1 MSATIGHEGIRCVPA
16 WAARPNKDT
25 AMSENSTLPLPI
37 PHMLGTSVCMKM
49 QMWTRGCIQARMPTY
64 LPSDPPS
71 QRKTNKR
78 MITETQPNKK
88 HKTDKRDR
96 ETDGRTDRQT
106 ASQTDKQTGS
116 VSVTYI
122 TEKINNMGKQTIG
135 CCRPFS
141 LLSHL
146 AN

>member
-1 MSATIGHEGIRCVPA
+1 
-16 WAARPNKDT
+16 
-25 AMSENSTLPLPI
+25 
-37 PHMLGTSVCMKM
+37 M

-122 TEKINNMGKQTIG
+122 TEKSTTW
-135 CCRPFS
+135 
-141 LLSHL
+141 
-146 AN
+146 ANKL